1 MDAVSFV
8 IDSQLKQTSYPLT
21 SLDVCDL
28 RLVDD
33 QRWPWLLI
41 IPRVAQAVEL
51 IDISP
56 DLRAQVWLE
65 IDHVGRVMRDQF
77 SPHKLNVAALGNQV
91 RQLHVHCI
99 ARFPEDEAWPNP
111 VWGVGDSVP
120 YDSELL
126 NSRLNA
132 LRAAFS

>member
-1 MDAVSFV
+1 MDAATFE
-8 IDSQLKQTSYPLT
+8 IESQLKQTSYPLT
-21 SLDVCDL
+21 SLAVSDL

-41 IPRVAQAVEL
+41 IPRIAHAVEL

-56 DLRAQVWLE
+56 NLRTEVWRE

-77 SPHKLNVAALGNQV
+77 SPHKLNIAALGNQI

-111 VWGVGDSVP
+111 VWGVGNSEP
-120 YDSELL
+120 YDLELL
-126 NSRLNA
+126 NERLNA
-132 LRAAFS
+132 LRVAFS

>member
-41 IPRVAQAVEL
+41 IPRVPHAVEL
-51 IDISP
+51 IDITP

-77 SPHKLNVAALGNQV
+77 SPHKLNIAALGNQV

-132 LRAAFS
+132 LRDAFS

>member
-1 MDAVSFV
+1 MDAASFV

-41 IPRVAQAVEL
+41 IPRVPHAVEL
-51 IDISP
+51 IDITP

-77 SPHKLNVAALGNQV
+77 SPHKLNIAALGNQV

-126 NSRLNA
+126 NTRLNG
-132 LRAAFS
+132 LRDAFS

>member
-1 MDAVSFV
+1 MDEVSFV

-41 IPRVAQAVEL
+41 IPRVAHAVEL

-77 SPHKLNVAALGNQV
+77 SPHKLNIAALGNQV

>member
-8 IDSQLKQTSYPLT
+8 VDSQLKQTSYPLT

-41 IPRVAQAVEL
+41 IPRVPHAVEL
-51 IDISP
+51 IDITP

-77 SPHKLNVAALGNQV
+77 SPHKLNIAALGNQV

-132 LRAAFS
+132 LRDAFS

>member
-126 NSRLNA
+126 NSRLTA

>member
-77 SPHKLNVAALGNQV
+77 SPHKLNIAALGNQV

-132 LRAAFS
+132 LRDAFS

>member
-21 SLDVCDL
+21 SLNVCDL

-41 IPRVAQAVEL
+41 IPRVPHAVEL
-51 IDISP
+51 IDITP

-77 SPHKLNVAALGNQV
+77 SPHKLNIAALGNQV

-132 LRAAFS
+132 LRDAFS

>member
-41 IPRVAQAVEL
+41 IPRVPHAVEL
-51 IDISP
+51 IDITP

-77 SPHKLNVAALGNQV
+77 SPHKLNIAALGNQV

-126 NSRLNA
+126 NTRLNG
-132 LRAAFS
+132 LRDAFS

>member
-41 IPRVAQAVEL
+41 IPRVPHAVEL

-77 SPHKLNVAALGNQV
+77 SPHKLNIAALGNQV

-126 NSRLNA
+126 NSRLIA
-132 LRAAFS
+132 LRGAFS

>member
-1 MDAVSFV
+1 MDAGSFF

-41 IPRVAQAVEL
+41 IPRVPHAVEL
-51 IDISP
+51 IDITP

-77 SPHKLNVAALGNQV
+77 SPHKLNIAALGNQV

>member
-1 MDAVSFV
+1 MDAASFV

-77 SPHKLNVAALGNQV
+77 SPHKLNIAALGNQV

>member
-77 SPHKLNVAALGNQV
+77 SPHKLNIAVLGNQV

>member
-77 SPHKLNVAALGNQV
+77 SPHKLNIAALGNQV

-126 NSRLNA
+126 NSRLSA

>member
-1 MDAVSFV
+1 MDAASFV

-41 IPRVAQAVEL
+41 IPRVPHAVEL
-51 IDISP
+51 IDITP
-56 DLRAQVWLE
+56 DLRGQVWLE

-77 SPHKLNVAALGNQV
+77 SPHKLNIAALGNQV

-126 NSRLNA
+126 NTRLNG
-132 LRAAFS
+132 LRDAFS

>member
-77 SPHKLNVAALGNQV
+77 SPHKLNIAALGNQV

>member
-41 IPRVAQAVEL
+41 IPRIPHAVEL
-51 IDISP
+51 IDITP

-77 SPHKLNVAALGNQV
+77 SPHKLNIAALGNQV

-132 LRAAFS
+132 LRDAFS

>member
-65 IDHVGRVMRDQF
+65 IDHVGRVMRYQF
-77 SPHKLNVAALGNQV
+77 SPHKLNIAALGNQV

>member
-1 MDAVSFV
+1 MDAASFV

-51 IDISP
+51 IDITP

-77 SPHKLNVAALGNQV
+77 SPHKLNIAALGNQV

>member
-41 IPRVAQAVEL
+41 IPRVAHAVEL

-77 SPHKLNVAALGNQV
+77 SPHKLNIAALGNQV

-126 NSRLNA
+126 NSRLTA

>member
-1 MDAVSFV
+1 MDAASFV

-41 IPRVAQAVEL
+41 IPRVPHAVEL
-51 IDISP
+51 IDITP

-77 SPHKLNVAALGNQV
+77 SPHKLNIAALGNQV

-126 NSRLNA
+126 NSRLNI
-132 LRAAFS
+132 LRDAFS

>member
-77 SPHKLNVAALGNQV
+77 SPHKLNIAALGNQV

-126 NSRLNA
+126 NSRLNT

>member
-1 MDAVSFV
+1 MDAGSFF

-41 IPRVAQAVEL
+41 IPRVPHAVEL
-51 IDISP
+51 IDITP

-77 SPHKLNVAALGNQV
+77 SPHKLNIAALGNQV

-132 LRAAFS
+132 LRDAFS